1 MMDMRARMY
10 NRRASG
16 PKSRAEELIK
26 SLELQ
31 SGQAIA
37 DIGSGGGYFSFRFA
51 QIVAKTG
58 KVYAVDTNL
67 GALNYIRR
75 ESVARGVSNLATV
88 AAGEV
93 FSGIPPCS
101 LDMVFLRNVYHHL
114 DDPAEYFA
122 EMRKLLKAEGKV
134 VVIDYRGDRRG
145 FTFYKLFK
153 HSVTPQQVKED
164 MVEAGYTFESSF
176 DYLPEQYFMIF
187 KRKNGE

>member
-31 SGQAIA
+31 SGQAVA

-51 QIVAKTG
+51 QIVGKTG

-88 AAGEV
+88 AASEV
-93 FSGIPPCS
+93 FSVIPRCS
-101 LDMVFLRNVYHHL
+101 LDVVFLRNVYHHL

-134 VVIDYRGDRRG
+134 VIIDYRGDG
-145 FTFYKLFK
+145 HGLSFYKLFK

-164 MVEAGYTFESSF
+164 MVEAGYMLESSF

-187 KRKNGE
+187 KQKNGE